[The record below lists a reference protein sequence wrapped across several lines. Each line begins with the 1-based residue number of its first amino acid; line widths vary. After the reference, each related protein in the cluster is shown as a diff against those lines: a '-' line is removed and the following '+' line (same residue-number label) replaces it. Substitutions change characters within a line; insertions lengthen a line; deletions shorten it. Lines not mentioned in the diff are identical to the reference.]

1 MTICEPGDIVFLASD
16 GITDNFDPVVGEF
29 FLIFSTKIPF
39 FNQINDFFIGKFAE
53 ALTDANQI
61 APPTTNPRTIEPKL
75 APKRQNKSASQVYQT
90 RRFQETGSQRPSS
103 SQPVSTTTAAPMRP
117 PRTKKSSSTTVT
129 NENSVQTPQSTQS
142 RPKYLRSHTLIE
154 PRLRTPKSPP
164 PVSSFPRSTLT
175 GLPLVTAEQRHAL
188 TLLRLNDLFSF
199 GINGTSHPC
208 TSAKKL
214 CQVLIDFVRTL
225 TSAKRKLLEQH
236 ENYYKLVANE
246 QGYRREVEMTRG
258 QQRAARKRVV
268 DGSIFSTLPGKLDH
282 ASIVAWMVP
291 SPSSSSSN
299 NPQRLSIP
307 LNYTETNF

>member
-1 MTICEPGDIVFLASD
+1 MGLQIILTLLLVRSFTLYAIRVLLK
-16 GITDNFDPVVGEF
+16 NN
-29 FLIFSTKIPF
+29 IFA
-39 FNQINDFFIGKFAE
+39 GKFAE
-53 ALTDANQI
+53 PLTDANQI
-61 APPTTNPRTIEPKL
+61 APQPPNNTIEPKL
-75 APKRQNKSASQVYQT
+75 APKRQNKSASQVYTT
-90 RRFQETGSQRPSS
+90 RRFQETGTQRPSS
-103 SQPVSTTTAAPMRP
+103 SQPVSTAAPTRP
-117 PRTKKSSSTTVT
+117 PRTKKPSNVT
-129 NENSVQTPQSTQS
+129 NENSNASAIVQQS

-154 PRLRTPKSPP
+154 PRLRAPKSPP
-164 PVSSFPRSTLT
+164 PISTIPRSTLT

-188 TLLRLNDLFSF
+188 TLLRLNDLFSY

-236 ENYYKLVANE
+236 ENYHKLVANE
-246 QGYRREVEMTRG
+246 QGFRREVEMSRG

-291 SPSSSSSN
+291 LPPSN
-299 NPQRLSIP
+299 NPQKLSIP